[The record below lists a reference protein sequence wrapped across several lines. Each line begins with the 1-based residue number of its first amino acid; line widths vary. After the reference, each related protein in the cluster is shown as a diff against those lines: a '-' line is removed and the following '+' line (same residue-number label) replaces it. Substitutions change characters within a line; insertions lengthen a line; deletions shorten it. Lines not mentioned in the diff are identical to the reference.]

1 MSCSDQT
8 LQTRATVR
16 TDEATVF
23 VALELSHSTWLVAAS
38 LPGSDKMS
46 KHGLKAGDGPGLL
59 ALLARFKAQA
69 ERQVGGPVRIVTI
82 QEAGLDGFWLHRLLE
97 ANGVDSQV
105 VDPASI
111 QVSRRRRRAKTD
123 RIDVEGL
130 LRTVMAWARG
140 ERRVCSMV
148 RPPSPEVEDARRPSR
163 QRQALLKERV
173 RHVNRIKGLLSGQG
187 VFDYEPLHRDRRER
201 LEAVRTGDGRAL
213 PPHLKAEILCEIT
226 LLEVVLGFLS
236 TIEAQRDARVQAARA
251 GTDVP
256 GPKAGPVAD
265 RQDGADGA
273 AAVAA
278 AGMALETVGAAG
290 PDEVFRSG
298 GDPAAASTRVIERL
312 MRLKGIGPEI
322 ATVLGV
328 ELFYRQFDNRR
339 QIAAYAGVVPSP
351 FKSGGTDHEQGI
363 SKAGNPRVRHALG
376 ELAWLWVR
384 HQPGSKL
391 SQWFR
396 ARVGE
401 AKGRIRRILITAV
414 ARKLLVALWHYITEG
429 VLPEGAILKTVT

>member
-8 LQTRATVR
+8 IQPRTTVR

-23 VALELSHSTWLVAAS
+23 VALELSHSKWLVAAS

-46 KHGLKAGDGPGLL
+46 KHGLKAGDSQGLL
-59 ALLARFKAQA
+59 ALLARFKTGA
-69 ERQVGGPVRIVTI
+69 ERQVGGPVRVVTI

-187 VFDYEPLHRDRRER
+187 VFDYEPLRRDRRER

-213 PPHLKAEILCEIT
+213 PPHLKEEILCEIT
-226 LLEVVLGFLS
+226 VLEVVVGFLS

-251 GTDVP
+251 GTDAAGEICPVRTDVP

-278 AGMALETVGAAG
+278 
-290 PDEVFRSG
+290 
-298 GDPAAASTRVIERL
+298 
-312 MRLKGIGPEI
+312 
-322 ATVLGV
+322 
-328 ELFYRQFDNRR
+328 
-339 QIAAYAGVVPSP
+339 
-351 FKSGGTDHEQGI
+351 
-363 SKAGNPRVRHALG
+363 
-376 ELAWLWVR
+376 
-384 HQPGSKL
+384 
-391 SQWFR
+391 
-396 ARVGE
+396 
-401 AKGRIRRILITAV
+401 V
-414 ARKLLVALWHYITEG
+414 A
-429 VLPEGAILKTVT
+429 